1 MNDLT
6 FDYPRLWKTLMR
18 TGIKERFSQVR
29 REFFMKIA
37 TDGAREYYNED
48 DRTSIIEDSE
58 LFAIAPGLMDY
69 LDKAIPIGARF
80 KHHNYVTQDGDL
92 VIEYFA
98 NLSTGIPTEFVDF
111 ITPDGVAPDYSID
124 GHCTSISISDVDV
137 TKTSDEDE
145 ETTITKD
152 ITAHLI
158 IIGEGTGRID
168 AEMYPMIIKHEL
180 THACIFEL
188 RKLIHNGYYNN
199 IRIPGTWTDEDINNW
214 TSDVDYL
221 VSVLDGDGEEN
232 NNFIEFIC
240 DFLMYE
246 SDGSIKVKNPI
257 KESKV
262 PKSSRPDAKPKV
274 TYRTMTPFDRFQET
288 IDMMEDG
295 YGKVFTPILESLRE
309 CYDDYDTFLD
319 DIRM

>member
-1 MNDLT
+1 MTNLT

-18 TGIKERFSQVR
+18 TGIKDRFSQIR

-37 TDGAREYYNED
+37 SDGNREFYDED

-58 LFAIAPGLMDY
+58 IFTVAPKLIECVN
-69 LDKAIPIGARF
+69 LAIPVGSRF
-80 KHHNYVTQDGDL
+80 KHHNYSTPDGEL

-98 NLSTGIPTEFVDF
+98 NLSTGIPKEFVDF
-111 ITPDGVAPDYSID
+111 VTPDGTEPVYSID
-124 GHCTSISISDVDV
+124 GNCTSVSVNDVDII
-137 TKTSDEDE
+137 SSCDDE

-158 IIGEGTGRID
+158 IIGEGTGHIEP
-168 AEMYPMIIKHEL
+168 EMYPIIIKHEL

-188 RKLIHNGYYNN
+188 RKLIHNGYYNT
-199 IRIPGTWTDEDINNW
+199 IRIPGTWTDEDITNW
-214 TSDVDYL
+214 TADVEYLSSILDASD
-221 VSVLDGDGEEN
+221 EES

-246 SDGSIKVKNPI
+246 SDGSVKVKNPI

-262 PKSSRPDAKPKV
+262 PKSTRPDAKPKV
-274 TYRTMTPFDRFQET
+274 TYRTMTPFDRFRET
-288 IDMMEDG
+288 IDMLEDD
-295 YGKVFTPILESLRE
+295 YGKVFTPILESLRS
-309 CYDDYDTFLD
+309 CYEDYDSFLD